1 MFGSAGNQF
10 AFKEDVKRNMEW
22 VKEAWKT
29 ITDIEALPEGTRAE
43 LIDGRIYNLAA
54 PTVIHQE
61 IVNFLSTEITV
72 YIRSKRGNCKI
83 FPTLFDVQLSADDN
97 YNLVQPDVTVVCDCD
112 KLKNGKRC
120 IGAPDWI
127 IEIVSPSTWKQDY
140 IIKADKYLLAGVREY
155 WIIDPEKKY
164 VFVYNFEAD
173 DYRNCS
179 FHMPIKVG
187 IYPDLEIDLSLLTL

>member
-1 MFGSAGNQF
+1 MKLV
-10 AFKEDVKRNMEW
+10 KED
-22 VKEAWKT
+22 WKT
-29 ITDIEALPEGTRAE
+29 IADMEALPEGTPAE
-43 LIDGRIYNLAA
+43 LIDGQIYHLVSPSTN
-54 PTVIHQE
+54 HQ
-61 IVNFLSTEITV
+61 IIAGFLCRKIGN
-72 YIRSKRGNCKI
+72 YIESHQRECYV

-187 IYPDLEIDLSLLTL
+187 IYPDLEIDLSQLKLY